1 MIQASRT
8 MSGVI
13 AVPDYLGIGAAIE
26 DLVLLVNCC
35 SDEELANCVLYLPL

>member
-1 MIQASRT
+1 

-26 DLVLLVNCC
+26 DLTLLVNCC
-35 SDEELANCVLYLPL
+35 PGQELAKRVLYLPL